1 MSDSRASGGRE
12 SDIRESDIR
21 VAGSSS
27 AGRFFDLKQY
37 TATVQGSL
45 AGDLHVDMYRPLDP
59 SLVEA
64 LAYLRRRESESAG
77 WLSRVLVTATHKEA
91 RVTAFLS
98 SWAYERHWIAQ
109 ALAQMS
115 GRQGSGAPALTWL
128 RTVGDRGAPLIES
141 IVGNVHGRAII
152 AVHLAERLIDT
163 WVIDRMLQRVSAI
176 ADDPALAADIRILR
190 TVLGRQQD
198 YLAESARQYLSEGP
212 RSRRLARVRLAA
224 VAWPLGADREP
235 ARATADVVASLF
247 AGDPGWAGELDGQVD
262 ALPGLAG
269 LGLMSRS
276 AAKPGRPPLR
286 RVLRPADALGRGIAG
301 LITLGKGTSA
311 HR

>member
-1 MSDSRASGGRE
+1 MADTVADNETDSSIADRP
-12 SDIRESDIR
+12 
-21 VAGSSS
+21 
-27 AGRFFDLKQY
+27 FDVKHY
-37 TATVQGSL
+37 TATAQGSL
-45 AGDLHVDMYRPLDP
+45 AGDLHVDTYGPLDP
-59 SLVEA
+59 ALVEA

-115 GRQGSGAPALTWL
+115 GRQYSGAPALTRL
-128 RTVGDRGAPLIES
+128 RTIGDRGAPLIES
-141 IVGNVHGRAII
+141 VVGNVHGRAII
-152 AVHLAERLIDT
+152 AVHMAERLIDT
-163 WVIDRMLQRVSAI
+163 WLIDRMLQRVSTI
-176 ADDPALAADIRILR
+176 GGDPALAEDIRVLR
-190 TVLGRQQD
+190 AVLGRQQD
-198 YLAESARQYLSEGP
+198 YLAESARHYLSEGP

-235 ARATADVVASLF
+235 ARAIADVIATLF
-247 AGDPGWAGELDGQVD
+247 AGDPGWAVALDARVD

-269 LGLMSRS
+269 LNLMTRT

-286 RVLRPADALGRGIAG
+286 RVQRPAAALGRGVAG